1 MATAAGGSFVPLL
14 AAAGAALWEVS
25 TCGPAQYVARR
36 KIGNAITQQRDNAI
50 TQQPNAPPT
59 LTFAGMAKVV
69 AVANQ
74 KGGVGKTTTTIN
86 LGASL
91 AILERKVL
99 IVDVDPQ
106 ANATSGVGIPPEELE
121 GSIYNVLVNGLDV
134 NEVVYE
140 TETPNL
146 HIVPSSIQLVGAEVE
161 LINRF
166 RREDVLRN
174 TVVEPL
180 RKQYDYILIDCLP
193 SLGLL
198 TVNALTAADSVIVPV
213 QCEYFALEGLSK
225 LQNTIQLV
233 QQQLNPKLQLEGI
246 LLSMYDQRLRLANMV
261 VEQVRERYGDVAF
274 ETIIHRNARISE
286 APNMHLPVVM
296 INAGSRGARNFLA
309 LAEEFLT
316 KNGES
321 VPKS

>member
-1 MATAAGGSFVPLL
+1 
-14 AAAGAALWEVS
+14 
-25 TCGPAQYVARR
+25 
-36 KIGNAITQQRDNAI
+36 
-50 TQQPNAPPT
+50 
-59 LTFAGMAKVV
+59 MAKVV

-74 KGGVGKTTTTIN
+74 KGGVGKTTTAIN

-106 ANATSGVGIPPEELE
+106 ANATSGVGLPPEELE
-121 GSIYNVLVNGLDV
+121 GSVYNVLINGLDV

-180 RKQYDYILIDCLP
+180 RSKYDYILIDCLP

-213 QCEYFALEGLSK
+213 QCEYFALEGLNK

-233 QQQLNPKLQLEGI
+233 QQQLNPKLQIEGI

-261 VEQVRERYGDVAF
+261 VEQVRESYGDIAF
-274 ETIIHRNARISE
+274 KTIIHRNARISE

-296 INAGSRGARNFLA
+296 INAGSRGAQNFLT
-309 LAEEFLT
+309 LAEEFLV

-321 VPKS
+321 VV